1 MAKAYSVQV
10 GYRAVDR
17 AMQTH
22 GAMGFTNEVGLH
34 HAWHSLRIVNVAD
47 GTNEIL
53 NRAHRAAPAQ
63 GRRRAVERRVICG
76 LAGPVIRGSAHERSS
91 TAASLRGE
99 R

>member
-1 MAKAYSVQV
+1 MGLNVATLLDRGEAAVKELSMTKAFSVQV

-53 NRAHRAAPAQ
+53 NRSIVQR
-63 GRRRAVERRVICG
+63 
-76 LAGPVIRGSAHERSS
+76 L
-91 TAASLRGE
+91 LRGDTE
-99 R
+99 L